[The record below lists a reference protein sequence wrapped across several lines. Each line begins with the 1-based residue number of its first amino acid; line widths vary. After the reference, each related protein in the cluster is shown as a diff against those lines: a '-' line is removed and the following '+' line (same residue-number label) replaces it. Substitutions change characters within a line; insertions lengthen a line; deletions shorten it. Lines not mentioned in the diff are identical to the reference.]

1 MQVATALIGFELFQ
15 KMATVG
21 VEKLNTQISSSMT
34 REEIL
39 SKAVEQIAFRG
50 NAYAIIQ
57 GRNKESATQMQLK
70 REETNMF
77 EGKAL
82 VDDSDMP
89 LNMQIEA
96 MSFASQALDL
106 YDVFD
111 CISIAGYIKKEFDSK
126 YGNGWQC
133 VRDSSSLS
141 SKWLHL
147 QPLLKTQRHGF
158 NFMVLLQSWYRQQLK
173 KNEG

>member
-1 MQVATALIGFELFQ
+1 MQVAPALIGFELFQ

-21 VEKLNTQISSSMT
+21 VEKLDIQILSSMT

-39 SKAVEQIAFRG
+39 SKAVKQIAFRG
-50 NAYAIIQ
+50 IAYAIIQ
-57 GRNKESATQMQLK
+57 GRNKILFFDGFLVFLRQK
-70 REETNMF
+70 REETNML

-89 LNMQIEA
+89 LKMQIEA

-133 VRDSSSLS
+133 VVGSNFGCFFTHSKGTFIYFTLERLKFLIFKGASSSTS
-141 SKWLHL
+141 
-147 QPLLKTQRHGF
+147 P
-158 NFMVLLQSWYRQQLK
+158 
-173 KNEG
+173 